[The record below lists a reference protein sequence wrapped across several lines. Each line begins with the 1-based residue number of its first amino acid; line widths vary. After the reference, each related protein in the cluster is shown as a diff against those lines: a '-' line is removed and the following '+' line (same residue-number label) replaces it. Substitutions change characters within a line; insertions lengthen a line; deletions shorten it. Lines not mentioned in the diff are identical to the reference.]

1 MAVAITEMGGHVYIS
16 SPKGGKRSYPKNEV
30 HYAESGT
37 TAINLVL
44 PWNEERGKINLAD
57 LTINGDT
64 PTDQANL
71 RELWAAVF
79 NSPEATGSQTLSQ
92 VLDESNSAAN
102 KKITN
107 LQAGTNP
114 GDAVNYSQISVYP
127 FQVLSADF
135 EADGVTLNDARITAA
150 QEVYLEVDPFPSKL
164 FETRDFTKVDG
175 TIVITNP
182 AFNSV
187 QSDYYIIIHK
197 LN

>member
-1 MAVAITEMGGHVYIS
+1 MAVAIIEMGGHVYIS
-16 SPKGGKRSYPKNEV
+16 SPKGGKRSYPKSEV
-30 HYAESGT
+30 HYSESGT
-37 TAINLVL
+37 TAINLIL
-44 PWNEERGKINLAD
+44 PWNEERSKTNLAD

-79 NSPEATGSQTLSQ
+79 STPETTGSQTLSQ
-92 VLDESNSAAN
+92 TLDNGGSAAN

-107 LQAGTNP
+107 LAAGTNP

-127 FQVLSADF
+127 FLVLSAAF
-135 EADGVTLNDARITAA
+135 QPDGVTLNDARITAA

-164 FETRDFTKVDG
+164 FKTRDFTKVDG

-187 QSDYYIIIHK
+187 QQDYYIVIHK